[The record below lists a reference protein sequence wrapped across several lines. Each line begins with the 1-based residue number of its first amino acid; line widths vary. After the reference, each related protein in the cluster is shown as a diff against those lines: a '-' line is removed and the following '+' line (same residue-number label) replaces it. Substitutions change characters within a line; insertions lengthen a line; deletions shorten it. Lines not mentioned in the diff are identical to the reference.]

1 VVTVRQQFSP
11 WTLLRSLDP
20 TARSA
25 IANARL
31 AAAEIGRSI
40 EERHALMAGLDELH
54 GGVVS
59 PGLEEEPEE
68 TGERHLVVL
77 TTAECRRLLATRRL
91 GRLAFVNRADQPLI
105 VPVNYSMDGRDVL
118 IATGPGPK
126 LQAAI
131 RRDVVAFEVDV
142 IEEETGRGWSVVV
155 SGRAKREPR
164 AVRSLHGGDRT
175 EPHPWAPGPRLDVIR
190 ISPSRLTGR
199 WLTGYP
205 AEPATKV

>member
-1 VVTVRQQFSP
+1 VTARQQFSP

-40 EERHALMAGLDELH
+40 EERQALMAGLEPSD
-54 GGVVS
+54 GSVDS
-59 PGLEEEPEE
+59 PGQEVEP
-68 TGERHLVVL
+68 GANAERHLVVL
-77 TTAECRRLLATRRL
+77 TSAECRRLLATRRL
-91 GRLAFVNRADQPLI
+91 GRLAFLNRADQPLI

-131 RRDVVAFEVDV
+131 RGEVVAFEVDV
-142 IEEETGRGWSVVV
+142 IDEETARGWSVVV

-164 AVRSLHGGDRT
+164 AVRSSLVRGDRAD
-175 EPHPWAPGPRLDVIR
+175 PRPWAPGPRLDVVR

-199 WLTGYP
+199 WLTGHPTEPP
-205 AEPATKV
+205 AGA